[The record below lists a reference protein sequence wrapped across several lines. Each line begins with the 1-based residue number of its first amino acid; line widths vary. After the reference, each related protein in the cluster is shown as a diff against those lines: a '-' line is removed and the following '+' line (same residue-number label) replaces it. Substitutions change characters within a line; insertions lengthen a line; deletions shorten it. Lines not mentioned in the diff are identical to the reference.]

1 MPRYAPEMT
10 VDNLKTM
17 LFNLAVKNDFEEEIG
32 DLDIDDPDFIVGMLH
47 HDMLKK
53 VCQDW
58 SKIDFDLENTDV
70 EGFNTTTAGV
80 PYVVLTAGGDW
91 ETPVTCIIYY
101 DGKQF
106 RGYVPSTGNT
116 YNAKAKIAFGNA
128 DDEVDDE
135 AAAFAQFATKD
146 YENLQPVWDVIYADV
161 DSRIEAKGTAVAGEK
176 PKSNAAIK
184 AEKQSVIEQAMDLT
198 GDLTADMLYANI
210 SLAAGSSYTEFTL
223 RASGR
228 TLTIAECNRIV
239 GLPTTFTKHDSSDTS
254 LWYSPMGIYPQAAL
268 ILLQARGFEKAPDND
283 ISMYVGAMTK
293 VIYI

>member
-10 VDNLKTM
+10 VDDLKTM
-17 LFNLAVKNDFEEEIG
+17 LFNLAVKNDFEEEFG
-32 DLDIDDPDFIVGMLH
+32 GLDIGKPDFIVNMLH
-47 HDMLKK
+47 YDMLKK

-58 SKIDFDLENTDV
+58 SKIYFDLENTDV
-70 EGFNTTTAGV
+70 EGFNVTTSGV
-80 PYVVLTAGGDW
+80 PYVRITAGGDW
-91 ETPVTCIIYY
+91 ETPVACIIYY

-116 YNAKAKIAFGNA
+116 YNTKAKSAFGNA
-128 DDEVDDE
+128 DEEGVDE
-135 AAAFAQFATKD
+135 AAAFAQFGTED
-146 YENLQPVWDVIYADV
+146 YENLEPVWDVIYADV

-176 PKSNAAIK
+176 PKSNGAIK
-184 AEKQSVIEQAMDLT
+184 AEKQAVIEQAMDLT

-254 LWYSPMGIYPQAAL
+254 LWYSPMGIYPQAAAVVL
-268 ILLQARGFEKAPDND
+268 KARGFEKAPDND
-283 ISMYVGAMTK
+283 ISMYAGAMTK